1 MSDQQT
7 ENYTRNDLA
16 EELSGK
22 LNVSVETAKD
32 TIEHIITAVSQ
43 ALQRGNKVEFRGFG
57 ALQVITRK
65 EKIGRNPRNPAA
77 GTFMIPPRKVV
88 RFRTG
93 RDLDRSLN
101 PEEAAAA

>member
-1 MSDQQT
+1 MSDKT

-16 EELSGK
+16 EELSEK
-22 LNVSVETAKD
+22 LNVSVDTAKD
-32 TIEHIITAVSQ
+32 TIEHIITAVSK

-57 ALQVITRK
+57 ALQVVTRNA
-65 EKIGRNPRNPAA
+65 KIGRNPRDPGA

-93 RDLDRSLN
+93 KDLDQSLN